1 MHRYVRAA
9 GCVAVYALLAVGQ
22 GMAQGTRK
30 VVPPS
35 PPPPTVS
42 TLLDSAPFPVI
53 PDSIRQQHM
62 VHVSPHLVVFNPA
75 TRAATLEFSNIG
87 SHLTEADVEVQF
99 GYTYW
104 QNEDTA
110 LVPEHGRH
118 ERGRDT
124 VIFNPGPKDHSAVQW
139 LSGIPTHI
147 ALGPHEKRQ
156 VTLRINPPPNLPNG
170 EYYARIVTLVGAHAK
185 RAAVSQDVK
194 EAYRYPL
201 KGWELPIIRDSVR
214 VYYRQGPQSMGLK
227 VLYAEAKLDS
237 SNAPLT
243 DNEIDVGPHPLRVLM
258 QLHLTGTAHFEG
270 IFRMSYVA
278 ENGDEIQLTAS
289 EGAAFTLHRD
299 GIIRWQAETDHLPM
313 GHRYHLRLRFI
324 PTQSE
329 FPASQRLAM
338 TPIDMELPVYIPIT
352 ETRSPAVSTGQDLAM
367 GSVDPYWTYIKGVVN
382 YSSGGALDQLG
393 SSVIVDT
400 TYNYSDR
407 ESWPWAMRSLRP
419 GNNVNGG
426 WVHPERNAW
435 RASRVGGNTLR
446 TFVSLPASP
455 HGKIAPLTGAV
466 WSDDRMLNIYV
477 NGIPL
482 STFNVKQTKKPRK
495 EGYTFNI
502 QQRDGLDPGM
512 NVVDFVWVM
521 KDKPRADGVNSLF
534 SSWYV
539 IRVDFNMIFR
549 ETHDR

>member
-9 GCVAVYALLAVGQ
+9 GCVAVYALLAAGQ
-22 GMAQGTRK
+22 ATAQGTK
-30 VVPPS
+30 QGVTPAPA
-35 PPPPTVS
+35 PTVS
-42 TLLDSAPFPVI
+42 NLLDSIPFQLI

-62 VHVSPHLVVFNPA
+62 VHVSPHLVVFGPA
-75 TRAATLEFSNIG
+75 THAATLEFSNVG
-87 SHLTEADVEVQF
+87 ARPTEADVEVQF

-110 LVPEHGRH
+110 LVPTHGRH

-139 LSGIPTHI
+139 LSGVPTHI
-147 ALGPHEKRQ
+147 VLGPHEKRQ
-156 VTLRINPPPNLPNG
+156 VTLRINPPPNLPDG

-194 EAYRYPL
+194 QAYRYPL

-214 VYYRQGPQSMGLK
+214 VFYRQGAQSMGLK

-237 SNAPLT
+237 ANAPPT
-243 DNEIDVGPHPLRVLM
+243 DDEVDVGPHPLRVLL

-270 IFRMSYVA
+270 IFRMSYVS

-299 GIIRWQAETDHLPM
+299 GIIRWHVETDHLPL
-313 GHRYHLRLRFI
+313 GHRYHLRLRFL
-324 PTQSE
+324 PTQDE
-329 FPASQRLAM
+329 FPSAQRLPM
-338 TPIDMELPVYIPIT
+338 TPVDMELPVYIPMT
-352 ETRSPAVSTGQDLAM
+352 GTRAPAVSTGQDLPM
-367 GSVDPYWTYIKGVVN
+367 GATDPYWSYLKGVVN
-382 YSSGGALDQLG
+382 YSSAGALNEPG
-393 SSVIVDT
+393 SPAIVDT
-400 TYNYSDR
+400 SYNYSDR
-407 ESWPWAMRSLRP
+407 ELWPWAMRSLRP

-426 WVHPERNAW
+426 WLHPERSVW
-435 RASRVGGNTLR
+435 RTSPLGGNTMR
-446 TFVSLPASP
+446 TFVTLPATN

-466 WSDDRMLNIYV
+466 WSDERMLNIYV

-482 STFNVKQTKKPRK
+482 SSFNVNQTKKPRK
-495 EGYTFNI
+495 EGYTFSIHQN
-502 QQRDGLDPGM
+502 DGLEPGM
-512 NVVDFVWVM
+512 NVLDFVWLL
-521 KDKPRADGVNSLF
+521 KNRPRADGVVSLF
-534 SSWYV
+534 APWYV